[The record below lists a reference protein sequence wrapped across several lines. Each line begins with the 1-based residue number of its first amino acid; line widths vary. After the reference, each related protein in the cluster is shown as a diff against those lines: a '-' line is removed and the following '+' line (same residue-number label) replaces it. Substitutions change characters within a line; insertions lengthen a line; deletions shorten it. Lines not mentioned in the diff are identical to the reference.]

1 MKPHS
6 ARTANRW
13 DERPVAVMKLWLPGS
28 LILFIALAM
37 YCEVCT
43 VLAGLPR
50 PGIATSAPWAL
61 QITVGWAIVA
71 AVLATYG
78 GRFAESRLVRA
89 WPIGSGTIAVLVI
102 AAFALAS
109 EAVIA
114 SLRGD
119 APEILRL
126 LSVRG
131 PMTVAGATLAV
142 AVVGLRR
149 FWPPRQAAELEVMT
163 GTGFTTIATAE
174 IECLEADGN
183 YLNITHLSGRT
194 YLLRSTM
201 SAAERLLGSRQ
212 FVRVHRSTIV
222 NRGMIRER
230 RRGGVLVLRSGRT
243 VRIGRA
249 FRDRLE

>member
-1 MKPHS
+1 M
-6 ARTANRW
+6 ANRW
-13 DERPVAVMKLWLPGS
+13 DERPIAVMKIWLPGS
-28 LILFIALAM
+28 LILFVALAV

-43 VLAGLPR
+43 ILAGLPR
-50 PGIATSAPWAL
+50 AGIAGSAPWAL
-61 QITVGWAIVA
+61 QITVGWAIIG

-78 GRFAESRLVRA
+78 ERVGESRAVRA
-89 WPIGSGTIAVLVI
+89 WPIVSGAIAVLTI

-109 EAVIA
+109 EMAIAV
-114 SLRGD
+114 LRGD
-119 APEILRL
+119 TPEILRL

-131 PMTVAGATLAV
+131 PMTLAGSTLAV

-149 FWPPRQAAELEVMT
+149 FLPSRPVSELKVMT
-163 GTGFTTIATAE
+163 GTGYARVATAE
-174 IECLEADGN
+174 IESLEADGN
-183 YLNITHLSGRT
+183 YLSVTHISGRT
-194 YLLRSTM
+194 YLMRSTM
-201 SAAERLLGSRQ
+201 NAADRLLCGRQ